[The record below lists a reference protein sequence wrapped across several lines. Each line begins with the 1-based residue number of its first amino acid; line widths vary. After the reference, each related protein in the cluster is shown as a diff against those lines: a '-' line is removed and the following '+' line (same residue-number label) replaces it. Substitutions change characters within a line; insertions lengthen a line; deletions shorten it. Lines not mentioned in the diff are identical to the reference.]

1 MKKFFILL
9 GLALASLQ
17 VSAQVWNDD
26 VDPDKADL
34 SRDLGYKV
42 EMQGS
47 FSNNKTPL
55 WLNANKFG
63 LSSLESNNG
72 YLRAAIIRPLSADS
86 TRRWGIGY
94 GVDLVAPLHYTSK
107 AIVQQAFVEARWLH
121 GTLSVGSKEYP
132 MELRSNRLSSGAQT
146 LGINSRPVPQ
156 VRLAL
161 TDYWTVPI
169 LGRWFQL
176 KGHIAYGK
184 LTDDNWQT
192 DFTQRKSKF
201 SERQLYHSKAGYLRI
216 GKDEDYY
223 PLSLELGL
231 EMAAIYGGN
240 SYAVNA
246 DGSLTTITNEG
257 GLKGAWHA
265 FMPGG
270 AESTETTYQNVSGN
284 QLGSWLMRINYN
296 KDTWRLRLY
305 ADKYFEDH
313 SGMLLVD
320 YDGYTTGEGWATG
333 VKRKYFLYDLKD
345 WQLGMEIN
353 LKYGSWLRD
362 IVVEYMYTKYQSGP
376 IYHDHTKT
384 IADHIGGNDNFYNH
398 YISNGWQHWGQ
409 VIGNPLFQSPIY
421 NEDGSIEVKDN
432 RFMAFHAGISG
443 RPTENLQYR
452 LLATYQEGLGTYS
465 NPYTKKHHNVSF
477 MLEADYT
484 LPHNWNIKGA
494 YGMDFGH
501 ILGHNAGGQ
510 ITISKTG
517 LLTKKGKKK

>member
-1 MKKFFILL
+1 MKKFLILL
-9 GLALASLQ
+9 GAVLASLQ
-17 VSAQVWNDD
+17 APAQAWTDD
-26 VDPDKADL
+26 TEAEKADL
-34 SRDLGYKV
+34 GRDLGYKV

-47 FSNNKTPL
+47 FSNNSTPL

-72 YLRAAIIRPLSADS
+72 YLRAAVIRPLATDS
-86 TRRWGIGY
+86 TRRWGVGY
-94 GVDLVAPLHYTSK
+94 GVDLVAPVNYSSN

-132 MELRSNRLSSGAQT
+132 MELRNNRLSSGAQT

-161 TDYWTVPI
+161 TDYWTIPA

-201 SERQLYHSKAGYLRI
+201 SENQLYHSKAGYLRI

-231 EMAAIYGGN
+231 EMAAIYGGT

-246 DGSLTTITNEG
+246 DGSLTTISNEG

-270 AESTETTYQNVSGN
+270 SESVETTYQNVSGN

-296 KDTWRLRLY
+296 RDTWRLRLY

-313 SGMLLVD
+313 SGMLLMD
-320 YDGYTTGEGWATG
+320 YDGYTTGEGWTTG
-333 VKRKYFLYDLKD
+333 VKRRYLLYDLKD

-376 IYHDHTKT
+376 IYHDHTQT

-409 VIGNPLFQSPIY
+409 VIGNPLFRSPIY

-432 RFMAFHAGISG
+432 RFMAFHAGLSG
-443 RPTENLQYR
+443 RPTDNLQYR
-452 LLATYQEGLGTYS
+452 LLATYQEGVGTYL
-465 NPYTKKHHNVSF
+465 NPYTKKHHNVSV

-494 YGMDFGH
+494 YGMDFGY

-510 ITISKTG
+510 ITLSKTG

>member
-1 MKKFFILL
+1 MPE
-9 GLALASLQ
+9 SDVT
-17 VSAQVWNDD
+17 VSASFVPAEYTIHYD
-26 VDPDKADL
+26 VSENGTVTGTASAHYGDTVSLNVKAD
-34 SRDLGYKV
+34 DGAK
-42 EMQGS
+42 
-47 FSNNKTPL
+47 
-55 WLNANKFG
+55 
-63 LSSLESNNG
+63 LSSLTVSDAQGAPVEVNDNAFTMPAG
-72 YLRAAIIRPLSADS
+72 DVTVSA
-86 TRRWGIGY
+86 TFIKGN
-94 GVDLVAPLHYTSK
+94 
-107 AIVQQAFVEARWLH
+107 FVEESAPYID
-121 GTLSVGSKEYP
+121 E
-132 MELRSNRLSSGAQT
+132 NGAYIT
-146 LGINSRPVPQ
+146 GNV
-156 VRLAL
+156 AHFAGA
-161 TDYWTVPI
+161 D
-169 LGRWFQL
+169 
-176 KGHIAYGK
+176 GK
-184 LTDDNWQT
+184 N
-192 DFTQRKSKF
+192 
-201 SERQLYHSKAGYLRI
+201 
-216 GKDEDYY
+216 
-223 PLSLELGL
+223 
-231 EMAAIYGGN
+231 
-240 SYAVNA
+240 YAVNA

-296 KDTWRLRLY
+296 QDTWRLRLY

-345 WQLGMEIN
+345 WQLGMELN